1 MDVKAGLPII
11 RFESAVDWAAWLE
24 ANHAQSPG
32 VWIEIAK
39 TGGPQPT
46 VTYPEALDVAI
57 CFGWIDGQ
65 KASSVDDAH
74 WLQKFT
80 RRGQRSKWS
89 KVNRQKAT
97 ALIEQG
103 RMRPAG
109 LAEVER
115 AQQDGRWD
123 AAYDS
128 PGTATVPDDLQQALD
143 SRPEAAAFFATL
155 NSRNRYA
162 ILYRIQDAKRP
173 ETPGASHRGLR
184 GDAGRGPHALPLS
197 RLQPDHGGLRRRRVA
212 ALGRRVERHQNVR
225 LGEVRRRAADR
236 GGVLDDPEARCAPLA
251 GGPDADHVDD
261 LPVAQAQRAHVVGID
276 EHDLTPALDAPV
288 SVVEPVDGGV
298 ELIVRADRLQQ
309 QVPGWHVDRRWLV
322 DREPCLADRCGEAA
336 RVARPVREHEPAR
349 LLDALLE
356 RVEPRHD
363 VLDVAADD
371 TVVD

>member
-143 SRPEAAAFFATL
+143 SRPAAAAFFATL

-173 ETPGASHRGLR
+173 ETRARRIADFVAML
-184 GDAGRGPHALPLS
+184 DEGRTLYP
-197 RLQPDHGGLRRRRVA
+197 
-212 ALGRRVERHQNVR
+212 
-225 LGEVRRRAADR
+225 
-236 GGVLDDPEARCAPLA
+236 
-251 GGPDADHVDD
+251 
-261 LPVAQAQRAHVVGID
+261 
-276 EHDLTPALDAPV
+276 
-288 SVVEPVDGGV
+288 
-298 ELIVRADRLQQ
+298 
-309 QVPGWHVDRRWLV
+309 
-322 DREPCLADRCGEAA
+322 
-336 RVARPVREHEPAR
+336 
-349 LLDALLE
+349 
-356 RVEPRHD
+356 
-363 VLDVAADD
+363 
-371 TVVD
+371 